1 VKEAVTV
8 TQSLVVCIPLM
19 MMMLCVTL
27 CCMRSDSICVNVD
40 THLTHC
46 GTSSSSRAHYT
57 MHLMHYVSRC
67 TVKTKTGLQSWSK
80 IVDVS
85 HWVPRTIPGHQADDK
100 ECLMIKMS
108 WYDQLM
114 TVGCHS
120 MIWLLT
126 TDACTQ
132 KLSFSALIQLVGSF
146 DV

>member
-1 VKEAVTV
+1 M

-67 TVKTKTGLQSWSK
+67 TVKRQ
-80 IVDVS
+80 VF
-85 HWVPRTIPGHQADDK
+85 RAD
-100 ECLMIKMS
+100 L
-108 WYDQLM
+108 
-114 TVGCHS
+114 
-120 MIWLLT
+120 
-126 TDACTQ
+126 
-132 KLSFSALIQLVGSF
+132 KLSMFHIGSQGQF
-146 DV
+146 QVIRPMTRNA